1 MPVDRELPGDDGWL
15 FPFKSG
21 LADQLAPLLRLGIN
35 ERAEL
40 SGRPAM
46 PSGAKR

>member
-1 MPVDRELPGDDGWL
+1 MPVDWELPGDEEGL

-40 SGRPAM
+40 GGRPAI